1 MLGVEFI
8 QTNPREV
15 CQALARRGIPAG
27 VDLVD
32 RVLEQDRVRRESL
45 TYLQAKQQEANAES
59 RNIGILMREGKHE
72 AAKAL
77 IARQSGLKTEIKE
90 LGEAAANAEHTLS
103 ELMLTI
109 PNLPHESVPDG
120 LSEADNVAVYRHGTI
135 PSFEFDPLPHWEIAR
150 RHGLIDFERGAK
162 VAGAGFPFYM
172 DAGAKLHR
180 ALINFFLDTAT
191 RQYREVRPPLLVNEA
206 SARGTGQLPDKEG
219 QMYHVSLDGLY
230 PVPTAEVPLTNYFRD
245 EILPESDL
253 PVKLC
258 AYTPCWRRE
267 AGSYGS
273 HVRGLNRLHQFD
285 KVEIVQL
292 THPEQSYEVLE
303 TMRNEAEALLK
314 ALNLPYRRLLMCAGE
329 LGFNQTKQYDLE
341 VWSAGQERWLEVSS
355 ISNFTD
361 YQARRMNVRF
371 RPERGGK
378 PQLVHTL
385 NGSALALPRVVAAL
399 LEHNQTENCSY
410 ELPEVLIPYLS

>member
-8 QTNPREV
+8 QANPREV
-15 CQALARRGIPAG
+15 RRALTRRGIPAG

-32 RVLEQDRVRRESL
+32 RVLEQDRVRREAL
-45 TYLQAKQQEANAES
+45 THLQSKQQEANAES
-59 RNIGILMREGKHE
+59 RKIGILMREGNRE

-77 IARQSGLKTEIKE
+77 IEHQSSLKTEIKE
-90 LGEAAANAEHTLS
+90 LGEAAANAEQTVS
-103 ELMLTI
+103 ELLLAI

-120 LSEADNVAVYRHGTI
+120 LSEADNVTVYQHGEI

-180 ALINFFLDTAT
+180 ALINFFLDVAT
-191 RQYREVRPPLLVNEA
+191 RKYREVRPPLLVNEA

-219 QMYHVSLDGLY
+219 QMYHVAMDGLY

-245 EILPESDL
+245 EILSESDL

-267 AGSYGS
+267 AGSYGA

-303 TMRNEAEALLK
+303 NMRSDAETLLK

-355 ISNFTD
+355 ISNFSD
-361 YQARRMNVRF
+361 YQARRMNIRF

-399 LEHNQTENCSY
+399 LEHNQTENRSY
-410 ELPEVLIPYLS
+410 ELPGVLVPYLS